1 MKRFCV
7 IGLGNFGLNV
17 ARTLYE
23 DGHEVVAIDI
33 RQERIQQVKDFVSFA
48 VHGDAASPD
57 FLESQGLADMN
68 TVFVAIGEVAQ
79 HVSTLVTL
87 LLKEMGVPR
96 IVVKASSEEHG
107 RILLKVGAS
116 HIVFPEK
123 DMAVKTARFFSSANI
138 LDYLPVGKGYS
149 ITEANA
155 PDAYVG
161 KTLEQLNLRKRY
173 GMTVLA
179 IKAAGSEEVVPLPQS
194 DQIIGEGDL
203 LILFGRSEDLQK
215 ALEHH

>member
-7 IGLGNFGLNV
+7 IGLGNFGLNI

-23 DGHEVVAIDI
+23 DGYEVVAIDKE
-33 RQERIQQVKDFVSFA
+33 QERVQQVKDFVSFA
-48 VHGDAASPD
+48 VHGDAANKE
-57 FLESQGLADMN
+57 FLASQGLEEMN
-68 TVFVAIGEVAQ
+68 AVFVAIGETSQ
-79 HVSTLVTL
+79 HISTMVTL
-87 LLKEMGVPR
+87 LLREMGVER

-116 HIVFPEK
+116 NVIFPEK

-149 ITEANA
+149 ITEVTA
-155 PDAYVG
+155 PDDYVG
-161 KTLEQLNLRKRY
+161 KTLAQLNLRRRF

-179 IKAAGSEEVVPLPQS
+179 IKEGGSETAVPLPEA
-194 DQIIGEGDL
+194 DRLIDEGDL
-203 LILFGRSEDLQK
+203 LVLFGRSEDLQK
-215 ALEHH
+215 ALESH